1 MDTKEGYNCYRLDT
15 GKEQTR
21 KVFKSYETCP
31 EDVLIKLHGKYISE
45 MKTAVKLK
53 RSMYDD
59 EPLVNLRRSGP
70 SNDGREIPTVI
81 DKKCLNYMSAAAIQ

>member
-1 MDTKEGYNCYRLDT
+1 METKEEGYNFYRLDT

-21 KVFKSYETCP
+21 SVFKSYETYP

-53 RSMYDD
+53 RSKKKYFTAFRVD
-59 EPLVNLRRSGP
+59 
-70 SNDGREIPTVI
+70 
-81 DKKCLNYMSAAAIQ
+81 KCLEFF